1 MESKISVGTVFD
13 SKLKLQASIMNT
25 TKSTGKDFCVPR
37 NTKTQYQAVCYSNK
51 TEKEWKD
58 DPSTCP
64 FLENAKPLIR
74 GVYDGRWLINHFI
87 SHHT

>member
-74 GVYDGRWLINHFI
+74 GVYDGRWQINHFI